1 MNEVSLSRRQF
12 IRIGTAVGVS
22 AASVS
27 VLAACGNTGTASLPA
42 RTSNEGGRAGVMPGE
57 AIATEGDVE
66 SNSAVPF
73 TNEETGQPE
82 VLIRLP
88 EGELVAYS
96 AVCTHQG
103 CIVNY
108 QQQSQKLVCPCHG
121 GVFDPAEGGAVVSG
135 PPPTPLPK
143 VAFEIRDGKVLLA

>member
-1 MNEVSLSRRQF
+1 MNEAGISRRQF
-12 IRIGTAVGVS
+12 IRIGTAIGVG

-42 RTSNEGGRAGVMPGE
+42 QTGNEAKRAGVVPGE
-57 AIATEGDVE
+57 AIATEGDME
-66 SNSAVPF
+66 SNSSVPF
-73 TNEETGQPE
+73 TNEKTGQPE

-88 EGELVAYS
+88 KGELVAYS

-103 CIVNY
+103 CIVSY
-108 QQQSQKLVCPCHG
+108 QQQSQKLACPCHG
-121 GVFDPAEGGAVVSG
+121 GVFDPADGGAVVSG

-143 VAFEIRDGKVLLA
+143 VAFEVRDGKVFLA